1 MFRLKE
7 NNVFYFKYDS
17 NTETII
23 ERKIVSKPTDWIRF
37 HKESGWVTNRFHG
50 YIECWYLSFGKSTHD
65 EYKNKINNL
74 IKEDINYLKKIRTDK
89 IKRIL

>member
-7 NNVFYFKYDS
+7 NNVFYFLYDS

-23 ERKIVSKPTDWIRF
+23 DRKIVSKPADWFRF
-37 HKESGWVTNRFHG
+37 HRESSWVTNRHHD
-50 YIECWYLSFGKSTHD
+50 YIECWYLSFGENGHN

-74 IKEDINYLKKIRTDK
+74 IKDNINYLKKIRTDK